1 MSSVV
6 PSDPATASNPS
17 DIDFL
22 AGGGHMGALIRAY
35 PWARSPLGPPSEWP
49 QPLRTALRILLT
61 TNHPIF
67 VFWGPELICFYND
80 AYRQSLGAEKHPS
93 MLGAR
98 GREAWDEIWPIIGP
112 QIEMV
117 LAGRGATWFEDHL
130 VPITRHGRREDV
142 YWTYSYSPIDDESAP
157 NNVGGVL
164 VICSETTHKVL
175 TERRLAF
182 QLALNDRL
190 RQLESVSDIVAAGAE
205 MLGCQ
210 MNAARVGYGEI
221 DESGH
226 TGTLEQDW
234 TAPGVPSIAGRHQID
249 TFGPALVAELKT
261 GRVVRIVDAFDDP
274 LVGAHAEIYRR
285 IGTRSSITVPLLE
298 NERFAAVLF
307 IHAVE
312 PRLWSDAEV
321 DLARVAAERIWEAV
335 QRARAEAALRE
346 SEARWRAL
354 FDQVPSFKCILMG
367 EEHRIV
373 YANPRYVQLV
383 GNRELIGKTIRE
395 ALPDLADQ
403 GYHELLDRV
412 FRTGEPYFGH
422 ESRVHLTRSPGEPPQ
437 TLYLDFAYQP
447 IRDSSGNVVGI
458 FVDGYDITTRVL
470 SELAVRQR
478 EEELRHLNETLEQR
492 VDRMLAERKL
502 WADIFENMDSYV
514 CAVDLDY
521 RFLAFNRAYVERFE
535 ELFGVRPRTGDSLL
549 ELLPTEEART
559 EAHER
564 WSRALAGEEFL
575 TMREI
580 SKDGNAAPYEIRYS
594 VLRDREGRRIGA
606 FQVANDV
613 TERVQNRARLAEAE
627 ESLRQ
632 SQKMEAVGQLTG
644 GIAHDFNNLLTG
656 IIGSLDMMQRRF
668 AQGRTVDVHA
678 YATAAMTAANRAAS
692 LTHRLLAFSR
702 RQPLDPKPVNAN
714 RLVSSMEELLRRT
727 LGETIRLEIVT
738 TADVWLTRC
747 DQNQLE
753 NAVLNL
759 AINARDAMPDGGILT
774 IEVSNAHIDER
785 YAARTHDV
793 VPGKY
798 VSISVSDT
806 GLGMTPDVLSKAFE
820 PFFTTKPIGQGTGLG
835 LSMIYGFVRQSEGHV
850 SINSQPGC
858 GTSVKLY
865 LPRYDGEVATDDDAQ
880 CAPSVEQRAEHGEV
894 VLVVEDEHVVRN
906 LVVDVL
912 QELGYQTLQAVDGR
926 SGLEAIRHA
935 TQLDLLITDVG
946 LPGMNGRQ
954 LVDAARAERPD
965 LKVLFITGYAHNAA
979 AGTGLLG
986 PGMEIITK
994 PFAIEAL
1001 ASRIKRMIEGR

>member
-1 MSSVV
+1 MSSVL
-6 PSDPATASNPS
+6 PSGPAAADNASS
-17 DIDFL
+17 IDFL
-22 AGGGHMGALIRAY
+22 AGGGQMGALIRAY
-35 PWARSPLGPPSEWP
+35 PWESSPLGPPGEWP

-80 AYRQSLGAEKHPS
+80 AYRQSLGPEKHPS

-98 GREAWDEIWPIIGP
+98 GREVWDEIWPIIGP

-117 LAGRGATWFEDHL
+117 LSGGGATWFEDHL

-164 VICSETTHKVL
+164 VICSETTNKVL

-190 RQLESVSDIVAAGAE
+190 RQLQSVRDIVAAGAE
-205 MLGCQ
+205 MLGRE
-210 MNAARVGYGEI
+210 MHAARAGYAEI
-221 DESGH
+221 DESEH
-226 TGTLEQDW
+226 TSTIGPDW
-234 TAPGVPSIAGRHQID
+234 TAGGVPSMAGRHRID
-249 TFGPALVAELKT
+249 TFGPALIAALRI
-261 GRVVRIVDAFDDP
+261 GRIVRIGDAYDDP
-274 LVGAHAEIYRR
+274 LVGEHAEIYRR

-298 NERFAAVLF
+298 NGRFAAALF
-307 IHAVE
+307 VHDVD
-312 PRLWSDAEV
+312 PRLWSDSEV

-354 FDQVPSFKCILMG
+354 FDQVPSFKSILMG
-367 EEHRIV
+367 EDHRIV

-383 GNRELIGKTIRE
+383 GNRDIIGKTIRE
-395 ALPDLADQ
+395 ALPDLANQ
-403 GYHELLDRV
+403 GYYELLDRV
-412 FRTGEPYFGH
+412 YSTGETYFGH
-422 ESRVHLTRSPGEPPQ
+422 ESRVDLTHSPGQSPQ
-437 TLYLDFAYQP
+437 TVYLDFVYQP
-447 IRDSSGNVVGI
+447 IRNSSGDVVGI

-478 EEELRHLNETLEQR
+478 EEELRQLNETLEQR
-492 VDRMLAERKL
+492 VDQMLAERKL
-502 WADIFENMDSYV
+502 WADIFENMDSHV

-521 RFLAFNRAYVERFE
+521 RFVAFNRAYVERFE
-535 ELFGVRPRTGDSLL
+535 EIFGVRPKTGAKLL
-549 ELLPTEEART
+549 ELLPTDVARAEAY
-559 EAHER
+559 ER

-575 TMREI
+575 TILELGAN
-580 SKDGNAAPYEIRYS
+580 GNKVPYEIRYS
-594 VLRDREGRRIGA
+594 ALRDREGRRIGA
-606 FQVANDV
+606 FQVANDI
-613 TERVQNRARLAEAE
+613 TERVQDRARLAEAE

-714 RLVSSMEELLRRT
+714 RLANDMEELLRRT
-727 LGETIRLEIVT
+727 LGEAIHLEILT
-738 TADVWLTRC
+738 DAGVWLTRC

-759 AINARDAMPDGGILT
+759 AINARDAMPNGGKLT
-774 IEVSNAHIDER
+774 IEVSNAHIDEH
-785 YAARTHDV
+785 YAARAHDV
-793 VPGKY
+793 APGQY
-798 VSISVSDT
+798 VCISVRDS
-806 GLGMTPDVLSKAFE
+806 GIGMTPDVLSKAFE

-850 SINSQPGC
+850 SISSELGC

-865 LPRYDGEVATDDDAQ
+865 LPRYDGGAAIADDAQ
-880 CAPSVEQRAEHGEV
+880 SESCVEQRTERGEV
-894 VLVVEDEHVVRN
+894 VLVVEDEQVVRD

-912 QELGYQTLQAVDGR
+912 QELGYRTLQAVDGP
-926 SGLEAIRHA
+926 SGLAAIRSA
-935 TQLDLLITDVG
+935 QQLDLLITDVG
-946 LPGMNGRQ
+946 LPHLNGRQ
-954 LVDAARAERPD
+954 LVDAARLERPD

-979 AGTGLLG
+979 DGHALLG
-986 PGMEIITK
+986 PGIEIITK
-994 PFAIEAL
+994 PFAIEVL
-1001 ASRIKRMIEGR
+1001 AARIKRMIEGR